1 MKPIEKISKLRGN
14 KTATTLIM
22 GILNVTP
29 DSFSDGGSYMEVEQ
43 ALAQVR
49 QMIGDGAD
57 IIDIGGESTRPGF
70 TPVSI
75 EEEIARIVPVIKAIR
90 KESEVLISVDTY
102 KSAVARE
109 AIAAGADMINDV
121 WGGKDDPEILDVA
134 VDYACPIVLM
144 HNRKDSEYKE
154 LIQDIKSDLIES
166 IEMAKSRGVKDEQII
181 LDPGIGF
188 QKSKQDNLSVL
199 RRLDELN
206 SLGYPLLLG
215 TSRKSFLGYA
225 TGLSV
230 DERDEATAAT
240 TVDGIMKGIQIVRVH
255 NVKLNKRVSVMA
267 DLLAG
272 RGVGFDG

>member
-1 MKPIEKISKLRGN
+1 
-14 KTATTLIM
+14 M